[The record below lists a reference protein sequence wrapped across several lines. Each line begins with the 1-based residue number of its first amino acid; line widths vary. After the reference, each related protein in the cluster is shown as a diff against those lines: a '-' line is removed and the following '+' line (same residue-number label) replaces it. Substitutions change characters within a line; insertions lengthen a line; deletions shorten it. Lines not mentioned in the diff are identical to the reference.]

1 MVTMVT
7 MVTLGSLLNYVF
19 IIDFIVGLKSREER
33 VVGGELQPALSSGT
47 GSSGQ
52 RRQRGG
58 MSSFFEQE
66 EEEVEVLVDK
76 GGHGQSLCMI

>member
-7 MVTLGSLLNYVF
+7 MVTLCSLLNYAF
-19 IIDFIVGLKSREER
+19 IIDFIVGMKSREER

-52 RRQRGG
+52 RGG
-58 MSSFFEQE
+58 MSAFFEQE

-76 GGHGQSLCMI
+76 GGRGHSLCMI

>member
-1 MVTMVT
+1 M
-7 MVTLGSLLNYVF
+7 
-19 IIDFIVGLKSREER
+19 KSREER

-52 RRQRGG
+52 RGG

-76 GGHGQSLCMI
+76 GGRGQSLCMI